1 MKKYFNKEL
10 VMTKEYNEDFK
21 NSAKCWIS
29 NNYVDNAAIV
39 RDHCRITGRYR
50 GSAYMS
56 YFTT

>member
-1 MKKYFNKEL
+1 
-10 VMTKEYNEDFK
+10 MTKEYNEDFK